1 MFPSHK
7 VDPIGNEQSQNNGH
21 VPEPTIRAGSHERK
35 SSHARLPLT
44 RPNDRKSQSYETS
57 DDERGNESTPQA
69 QVLEEIA
76 SVGQR
81 CCTFCK
87 KKFQTAYRLIRHIR
101 THTNERP
108 FKCDDCIGS
117 FRQRAHLKQHE
128 VRLHGKHPSAP
139 PSYHYRRKS
148 KYEVDEIKV
157 ISGRENREEKN
168 NWHRFKHWIAQ
179 NQNVIET
186 QSMKEEYD
194 NGHNLNTTMFIVEND
209 GEGVI
214 KTTAKYLPSSVL
226 PTRQVSCPTRM
237 QHIVPQNDHEK
248 QGYTTRYNPTVEQRD
263 SAQRRV
269 SDVEINDG
277 DAHPWSSRWVYAW
290 PH

>member
-1 MFPSHK
+1 
-7 VDPIGNEQSQNNGH
+7 VIVWAIGHRNC
-21 VPEPTIRAGSHERK
+21 A
-35 SSHARLPLT
+35 
-44 RPNDRKSQSYETS
+44 
-57 DDERGNESTPQA
+57 
-69 QVLEEIA
+69 VLEEIA